1 METKE
6 IIDMLRREARR
17 MDDKATAFTQEGIL
31 LRETAA
37 KLEELQIKKEGNA
50 N

>member
-6 IIDMLRREARR
+6 IIDMLRREARK
-17 MDDKATAFTQEGIL
+17 MDDGATAFTREGIL

-37 KLEELQIKKEGNA
+37 KLEELQRRKTSE
-50 N
+50 